1 VRTQEDVLDRTEEG
15 TNLPGLLHAEI
26 TREILGAAYEVQ
38 RVLGH
43 GFLEKVYLNSMVE
56 ELRRR
61 NVEDVAMEHPVTVI
75 YKGSLVG
82 EYRAD
87 LLVSGKVIVEV
98 KTEKEFNDR
107 HQAQLLHYLKA
118 TGIRIGI
125 LVNFGERTCQCKRL
139 IV

>member
-1 VRTQEDVLDRTEEG
+1 LATAEQDTGMPE
-15 TNLPGLLHAEI
+15 LLHAEI

-38 RVLGH
+38 RTLGY
-43 GFLEKVYLNSMVE
+43 GFLERVYLNSLVE

-61 NVEDVAMEHPVTVI
+61 KVEDVAVEYPVTVI

-98 KTEKEFNDR
+98 KTEKEFNDK

-118 TGIRIGI
+118 TGIRIGV